1 MGGPTPE
8 PATRRSHRRHTRT
21 LQKPATSIEAARAG
35 DAGKGFAVVAGEVKE
50 LAQETARAT
59 DDISRRVQ
67 AVQDDT
73 AAAVSALDAFSAVIG
88 RINDSQTTIASAVE
102 EQTSTTSEITRNVAQ
117 AAGGAAD
124 IARNATR
131 VAGTAQETNAG
142 ATDAARAA
150 EDLTRMA
157 AEMQQLVGQFRF

>member
-1 MGGPTPE
+1 M
-8 PATRRSHRRHTRT
+8 
-21 LQKPATSIEAARAG
+21 
-35 DAGKGFAVVAGEVKE
+35 VAGEVKE